1 MTKEFVTQDPKAVDV
16 LPIGQIA
23 RRAGVPVSTVRYYES
38 LGLLPAVRSAGNTR
52 LFPRH
57 VLRRIAFI
65 QVSVRYGVTLSEV
78 AEILASLPEDHP
90 PTRADWKRI
99 SATWSEHLARQQA
112 ILARMQEELTGCIG
126 CGCLSQ
132 TRCAVV
138 NSRDALGADGPG
150 PRRILDPTP

>member
-1 MTKEFVTQDPKAVDV
+1 MPENPTTVDL

-38 LGLLPAVRSAGNTR
+38 IGLLPAVRSSGNTR
-52 LFPRH
+52 QFPRH

-65 QVSVRYGVTLSEV
+65 QISVRYGVPLSEV
-78 AEILASLPEDHP
+78 AEILATLPEDHP

-99 SATWSEHLARQQA
+99 SAIWSLHLARQQA

-138 NSRDALGADGPG
+138 NSRDKLGAEGPG
-150 PRRILDPTP
+150 PRRVLE

>member
-1 MTKEFVTQDPKAVDV
+1 MPEKPTAADL
-16 LPIGQIA
+16 LPIGQVA

-38 LGLLPAVRSAGNTR
+38 IGLLPAVRSAGNTR
-52 LFPRH
+52 QFPRH

-65 QVSVRYGVTLSEV
+65 QVSVRYGVPLSEV
-78 AEILASLPEDHP
+78 AEILATLPDGHI
-90 PTRADWKRI
+90 PTRSDWKRI
-99 SATWSEHLARQQA
+99 SAIWSEHLARQQA

-138 NSRDALGADGPG
+138 NSRDKLGAEGPG
-150 PRRILDPTP
+150 PRRVLE

>member
-1 MTKEFVTQDPKAVDV
+1 MTDNPTPTDL

-38 LGLLPAVRSAGNTR
+38 IGLIPAVRSAGNTR
-52 LFPRH
+52 QFPRH

-78 AEILASLPEDHP
+78 AEILATLPADHQP
-90 PTRADWKRI
+90 SRADWARI
-99 SATWSEHLARQQA
+99 STIWSEHLARQQA

-138 NSRDALGADGPG
+138 NSRDRLGDDGPG
-150 PRRILDPTP
+150 PRRVLGDAEL

>member
-1 MTKEFVTQDPKAVDV
+1 MTDNPTSTDL

-38 LGLLPAVRSAGNTR
+38 IGLIPAVRSAGNTR
-52 LFPRH
+52 QFPRH

-78 AEILASLPEDHP
+78 AEILATLPADHQP
-90 PTRADWKRI
+90 SRADWARI
-99 SATWSEHLARQQA
+99 STIWSEHLARQQA

-138 NSRDALGADGPG
+138 NSRDRLGDDGPG
-150 PRRILDPTP
+150 PRRVLGDAEL